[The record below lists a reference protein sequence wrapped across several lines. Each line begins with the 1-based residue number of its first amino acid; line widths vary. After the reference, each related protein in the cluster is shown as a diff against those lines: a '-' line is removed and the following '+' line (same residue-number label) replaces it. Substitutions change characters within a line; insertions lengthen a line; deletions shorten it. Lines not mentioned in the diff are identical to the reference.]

1 MAVPSPSESSTMT
14 DTQDNAAMMQTQL
27 LELLS
32 SRICHDLISPVGAI
46 HNGIEFL
53 EDMGPDALEDA
64 LSLMKHST
72 KQATVKLQTYRMAYG
87 AGGRDSAV
95 TFKDVCTALQSY
107 FGLESKVAL
116 AWADGQANTD
126 EQPAGLCKLAAGALL
141 LLGETLP
148 KKGLIM
154 GESKGEGILEF
165 TAQGESCKFR
175 DHTVEALNGEADISD
190 LDPRLIHP
198 FVLGLSARALGFEI
212 EAEDNDGTVTLT
224 ISRIS

>member
-1 MAVPSPSESSTMT
+1 MT
-14 DTQDNAAMMQTQL
+14 TEDPIALAQTQL

-64 LSLMKHST
+64 LNLMKHST

-95 TFKDVCTALQSY
+95 TFKDVCAGLQSY
-107 FGLESKVAL
+107 FGLEAKVAL
-116 AWADGQANTD
+116 AWVDGQANTD
-126 EQPAGLCKLAAGALL
+126 QQPAGLCKLAAGALL

-154 GESKGEGILEF
+154 GEIKGEGEIEF

-175 DHTVEALNGEADISD
+175 DHTVDALNGEADISD

-198 FVLGLSARALGFEI
+198 YVLGLSARALGFKIAASE
-212 EAEDNDGTVTLT
+212 NDGTVTLN
-224 ISRIS
+224 IRRA